1 MRPFWRKNIHQTNS
15 VSEDTTI
22 TFPTPVAIEPALPE
36 VRPEDLSPGDFYR
49 GLSENLLTCG
59 NSLSHVSESFSTL
72 NQQLEHNYQRAENV
86 ADSAISNRGQIKELQ
101 DQSHVLEMGVE
112 ALESVIN
119 NLVVRAGEIDR
130 IVDMI
135 RDIAR
140 QTNLLALN
148 AAIEAARAGESG
160 RGFAVVANEVRN
172 LSERTAQATQ
182 EIVNETS
189 AIQKEVSIAKDA
201 ISRQSKASEIFTT
214 VIDHTAQAMTS
225 MFEEAQTMQVEIDR
239 SHVLSRIELANME
252 ELTIKVAVYDRLI
265 NPRPEPLVLPDE
277 TECLFGQ
284 WYLEQKNSKSSHDAE
299 LRRLEIPHKL
309 VHSSGLAAII
319 AYTKGDLKN
328 TLKHVSIMEAA
339 NLTVMQTVKSIR
351 KILPR

>member
-1 MRPFWRKNIHQTNS
+1 MRPFWRKNIHKTDS
-15 VSEDTTI
+15 VPEETI
-22 TFPTPVAIEPALPE
+22 IAFLTPVANEPALPE
-36 VRPEDLSPGDFYR
+36 MRPGDLSQGDFYR

-72 NQQLEHNYQRAENV
+72 NQQLELNRQRAESV
-86 ADSAISNRGQIKELQ
+86 AYSAISNRGQIKELQ

-119 NLVVRAGEIDR
+119 NLVGRAGEIDR
-130 IVDMI
+130 IVDLI

-160 RGFAVVANEVRN
+160 RGFAVVANEVRY
-172 LSERTAQATQ
+172 LAERTAQATQ

-201 ISRQSKASEIFTT
+201 ISRQSKASEIFTS
-214 VIDHTAQAMTS
+214 VIDHSAQAMTN
-225 MFEEAQTMQVEIDR
+225 MFEEAQTMQLEIDR
-239 SHVLSRIELANME
+239 SHILSKIELANME

-265 NPRPEPLVLPDE
+265 NPHPEPLVLPDE

-284 WYLEQKNSKSSHDAE
+284 WYHEQKNSNPPHDAG

-319 AYTKGDLKN
+319 AHTNGDLKN

-339 NLTVMQTVKSIR
+339 NLTVMQTVKNIR
-351 KILPR
+351 QILPR

>member
-1 MRPFWRKNIHQTNS
+1 MRPFWRKNVHKTDS
-15 VSEDTTI
+15 VPEGPRI
-22 TFPTPVAIEPALPE
+22 TFLTPVAIDPFLTETRA
-36 VRPEDLSPGDFYR
+36 EDLRQRDFYR

-72 NQQLEHNYQRAENV
+72 NQQLERNHQRAENV
-86 ADSAISNRGQIKELQ
+86 ACAAVSNRGQIKELQ
-101 DQSHVLEMGVE
+101 DQSHVLEMGVD

-119 NLVVRAGEIDR
+119 HLVSRAGEIDR
-130 IVDMI
+130 IVDLI

-172 LSERTAQATQ
+172 LAERTAQATQ

-189 AIQKEVSIAKDA
+189 AIQKEVGIAKDA
-201 ISRQSKASEIFTT
+201 ISRQSKASEIFTS
-214 VIDHTAQAMTS
+214 VIDHTAEAMTS
-225 MFEEAQTMQVEIDR
+225 MFEEAQTMQLEIDR
-239 SHVLSRIELANME
+239 SHVLSKIELANME

-265 NPRPEPLVLPDE
+265 NPRQEPLILPDE

-284 WYLEQKNSKSSHDAE
+284 WYYEQKNSKTPHDAT
-299 LRRLEIPHKL
+299 LRRLEIPHRL
-309 VHSSGLAAII
+309 VHSSGLAAIV
-319 AYTKGDLKN
+319 AHAKGDLKA
-328 TLKHVSIMEAA
+328 TLKHVSAMEAA

-351 KILPR
+351 QILPH